1 MLRNVTLQERPIQTM
16 TLVSA
21 ADAALRARRR
31 AAADNGRQGRFAALA
46 VEKFAPRTESG
57 SNPAMMVPAII
68 SATAPMIVRR
78 NRLCSLVSD
87 R

>member
-31 AAADNGRQGRFAALA
+31 Q
-46 VEKFAPRTESG
+46 
-57 SNPAMMVPAII
+57 
-68 SATAPMIVRR
+68 
-78 NRLCSLVSD
+78 
-87 R
+87 